1 MKLGWTQ
8 MNTKLTPAR
17 ILSAKVLR
25 AELFPRDSRGWR
37 ALLCRWLIIGV
48 VLSVGGWYVFRM
60 PGRSHDQPLPSL
72 TAEESELRDRLGS
85 HVRTLAGKIGER
97 NVRHYHALQAAAGYI
112 GQELTGAGYTVTGH
126 PYTAEGKEVRNLSA
140 ELPGSSSADEI
151 IVVGAHYDSVYGSP
165 GANDNASGTAALLEI
180 ARSLAGSRFPRTV
193 RFVFF
198 VNEEPPFFKTG
209 LMGSLVYARQAR
221 QQGEEIKAML
231 SLETIGYY
239 DNALKSQHYPFPLN
253 FFYPSTANFI
263 GFVGNIG
270 SRGLVRRT
278 VETFRR
284 TTPFPSE
291 GAAVPA
297 GIMGVD
303 WSDHWSF
310 WHEGYPAVMVTDTA
324 LFRYDHY
331 HGPKDTPEKLDYD
344 RMARV
349 VAGLVRVVTE
359 LAEK

>member
-1 MKLGWTQ
+1 
-8 MNTKLTPAR
+8 MNTKLIPAR
-17 ILSAKVLR
+17 ILSAKGRRV
-25 AELFPRDSRGWR
+25 ELFPRDSRGWR
-37 ALLCRWLIIGV
+37 ALLCRWLIIAV
-48 VLSVGGWYVFRM
+48 VLTAGGWYVFRM
-60 PGRSHDQPLPSL
+60 PGRSYDQPLPSL
-72 TAEESELRDRLGS
+72 TAEESALRDRLSS

-97 NVRHYHALQAAAGYI
+97 NVWHYQALQTAAGYI
-112 GQELTGAGYTVTGH
+112 GQELAGAGFSVTGH
-126 PYTAEGKEVRNLSA
+126 PYDSEGTEVRNLAA
-140 ELPGSSSADEI
+140 ELHGRSNPDEI

-180 ARSLAGSRFPRTV
+180 ARSLAGSQPRRTV

-221 QQGEEIKAML
+221 QRGEQIKAML

-239 DNALKSQHYPFPLN
+239 NNAPKSQHYPFPLS

-263 GFVGNIG
+263 GFVGNSG
-270 SRGLVRRT
+270 SRRLVRRA

-297 GIMGVD
+297 GITGVD

-310 WHEGYPAVMVTDTA
+310 WQEGYPALMVTDTA
-324 LFRYDHY
+324 LFRYYHY
-331 HGPKDTPEKLDYD
+331 HGPRDTPEKLDYD

-349 VAGLVRVVTE
+349 VAGLARVVTE